1 MQKILDWMGRGFT
14 GGQLQ
19 FVVPDGR
26 SWTLGRGSPQAR
38 VLLRDTATVRRI
50 LINPSLR
57 LGETYVDGHWRPEGD
72 DLSAVL
78 EVGMRYEQYY
88 EDHHRGSWTGKALA
102 MLGELNNATLS
113 RRNVA
118 HHYDLDESIYRSFLD
133 ADMQYSCAYFAE
145 GVWPRHGVCEA
156 TGAGGATGPTPAP
169 TFASLTAPCR
179 RPTLEQAQQAKCE
192 LIARKLDLRPGAQVL
207 DIGCGWGGLALYLAR
222 TRRVQVTG
230 ITLSEG
236 QLAVAQQR
244 LAASGLG
251 KQVKFCLQDYRDTTG
266 QYDAIVSVGM
276 FEHVGRPQYPT
287 FFKTVSNLL
296 KQDGVALLHTIGRLS
311 PPGVTNPWIR
321 KYIFPGGYI
330 PAASELFT
338 ALEGS
343 GLKHN
348 DFECWR
354 LHYAKTLVEWQR
366 RFAAARPQIQTRM
379 GERFCRM
386 WEFYLK
392 ASEASFR
399 WGNLAV
405 FHAQLSHRI
414 DRVPLT
420 RDYLYR
426 DAIGQAKAA

>member
-1 MQKILDWMGRGFT
+1 MQKILDWMGRGFS

-19 FVVPDGR
+19 FIAQDGR
-26 SWTLGRGSPQAR
+26 SWTLGHGSPRAR
-38 VLLRDTATVRRI
+38 ILLRDAATLRHI
-50 LINPSLR
+50 LLNPALY
-57 LGETYVDGHWRPEGD
+57 LGETYVDGRWQPEDGR
-72 DLSAVL
+72 LGAVL
-78 EVGMRYEQYY
+78 EVGMRYEQYH
-88 EDHHRGSWTGKALA
+88 EERHRGSWTGKALS

-133 ADMQYSCAYFAE
+133 ADMQYSCAYFAD
-145 GVWPRHGVCEA
+145 GVH
-156 TGAGGATGPTPAP
+156 
-169 TFASLTAPCR
+169 
-179 RPTLEQAQQAKCE
+179 TLEQAQQAKCE

-230 ITLSEG
+230 ITLSDG
-236 QLAVAQQR
+236 QLAVAQRR

-251 KQVKFCLQDYRDTTG
+251 KQVEFRLEDYRDMTG

-287 FFKTVSNLL
+287 FFKTVSTLL

-366 RFAAARPQIQTRM
+366 RFAAARPQIQNRM

-399 WGNLAV
+399 WGDLAV
-405 FHAQLSHRI
+405 FHTQLSHRI

-426 DAIGQAKAA
+426 DATGQTKAA

>member
-1 MQKILDWMGRGFT
+1 MQNILDWIGRGFT

-26 SWTLGRGSPQAR
+26 SWTLGCGLPQVR
-38 VLLRDTATVRRI
+38 VLLRDVATLRNI
-50 LINPSLR
+50 LLNPALR
-57 LGETYVDGHWRPEGD
+57 LGETYVEGRWEPENGD
-72 DLSAVL
+72 LRSVL
-78 EVGMRYEQYY
+78 EVGVRYEKHY
-88 EDHHRGSWTGKALA
+88 EDHHRGSWTNKALA
-102 MLGELNNATLS
+102 LLGELNDATSS

-118 HHYDLDESIYRSFLD
+118 HHYDLDESIYRAFLD
-133 ADMQYSCAYFAE
+133 ADMHYSCAYFAE
-145 GVWPRHGVCEA
+145 GVR
-156 TGAGGATGPTPAP
+156 
-169 TFASLTAPCR
+169 
-179 RPTLEQAQQAKCE
+179 TLEQAQQAKCE
-192 LIARKLDLRPGAQVL
+192 LIARKLDLRPGAELL

-222 TRRVQVTG
+222 TRRVKVTG

-236 QLAVAQQR
+236 QLAVAQRR
-244 LAASGLG
+244 LAASGLS
-251 KQVKFCLQDYRDTTG
+251 KQVQFRLEDYRDTTG
-266 QYDAIVSVGM
+266 QFDAIVSVGM

-311 PPGVTNPWIR
+311 PPGVTNPWIL

-366 RFAAARPQIQTRM
+366 RFTAARPQIQQRM

-399 WGNLAV
+399 WGDLAV
-405 FHAQLSHRI
+405 FHTQLSHRI
-414 DRVPLT
+414 DRLPLT

-426 DAIGQAKAA
+426 DAIGHAKAA

>member
-26 SWTLGRGSPQAR
+26 SWTLGHGSPQAR
-38 VLLRDTATVRRI
+38 VVLRDTATLRRI

-57 LGETYVDGHWRPEGD
+57 LGETYVDGHWRPEDD

-145 GVWPRHGVCEA
+145 GVR
-156 TGAGGATGPTPAP
+156 
-169 TFASLTAPCR
+169 
-179 RPTLEQAQQAKCE
+179 TLEQAQQAKCE

-236 QLAVAQQR
+236 QLAVAQRR
-244 LAASGLG
+244 LVASGLG
-251 KQVKFCLQDYRDTTG
+251 KQVKFRLEDYRDTTG

-366 RFAAARPQIQTRM
+366 RFAAARPQIQSRM

-399 WGNLAV
+399 WGDLAV
-405 FHAQLSHRI
+405 FHTQMSHRI

-426 DAIGQAKAA
+426 DAIGHAKAA

>member
-19 FVVPDGR
+19 FVAPDGR
-26 SWTLGRGSPQAR
+26 TWTLGRGTPQAR
-38 VLLRDTATVRRI
+38 ILLRDGATLRHI
-50 LINPSLR
+50 LFNPALR
-57 LGETYVDGHWRPEGD
+57 LGETYVDGRWQPEGGQLD
-72 DLSAVL
+72 TVL
-78 EVGMRYEQYY
+78 EVGMRFTQYCEEQ
-88 EDHHRGSWTGKALA
+88 HRGRWTEKLFAV
-102 MLGELNNATLS
+102 LGELNNATSS

-118 HHYDLDESIYRSFLD
+118 HHYDLDESLYRSFLD
-133 ADMQYSCAYFAE
+133 ADMQYSCAYFAD
-145 GVWPRHGVCEA
+145 GVR
-156 TGAGGATGPTPAP
+156 
-169 TFASLTAPCR
+169 
-179 RPTLEQAQQAKCE
+179 TLEQAQQAKCE

-230 ITLSEG
+230 ITLSQG
-236 QLAVAQQR
+236 QLEVAQRR
-244 LAASGLG
+244 LKASGLDR
-251 KQVKFCLQDYRDTTG
+251 QVKFRLEDYRDTEG
-266 QYDAIVSVGM
+266 QFDAIVSVGM

-287 FFKTVSNLL
+287 FFEAVSRLL
-296 KQDGVALLHTIGRLS
+296 KDDGVALLHTIGRLS

-321 KYIFPGGYI
+321 KYIFPGGYV

-338 ALEGS
+338 AVESS
-343 GLKHN
+343 GLKHS

-366 RFAAARPQIQTRM
+366 RFSVARPLIEGRM

-399 WGNLAV
+399 WGDLAV
-405 FHAQLSHRI
+405 FHTQLTHRI
-414 DRVPLT
+414 DRAPLT

-426 DAIGQAKAA
+426 EAIAHAKAA

>member
-1 MQKILDWMGRGFT
+1 MQKILDWMGRGFR

-19 FVVPDGR
+19 FVAPDGR
-26 SWTLGRGSPQAR
+26 TWTLGHGAPQVR
-38 VLLRDTATVRRI
+38 ILLRDVATLRHI
-50 LINPSLR
+50 LINPGLR
-57 LGETYVDGHWRPEGD
+57 LGETYVDGRWQPEGGQ
-72 DLSAVL
+72 LGTVL
-78 EVGMRYEQYY
+78 EVGLKFTTYYEQQ
-88 EDHHRGSWTGKALA
+88 HRGTWTQKALA
-102 MLGELNNATLS
+102 LLGELNNATTS

-118 HHYDLDESIYRSFLD
+118 HHYDLDESLYRSFLD
-133 ADMQYSCAYFAE
+133 ADMQYSCAYFAD
-145 GVWPRHGVCEA
+145 GVR
-156 TGAGGATGPTPAP
+156 
-169 TFASLTAPCR
+169 
-179 RPTLEQAQQAKCE
+179 TLEQAQQAKCE

-207 DIGCGWGGLALYLAR
+207 DIGCGWGGMALYLAR
-222 TRRVQVTG
+222 TRGAKVTG

-236 QLAVAQQR
+236 QLEVAQRR

-251 KQVKFCLQDYRDTTG
+251 RQVKFQLQDYRDADG

-287 FFKTVSNLL
+287 FFSAMSKLL
-296 KQDGVALLHTIGRLS
+296 KDDGVALLHTIGRLS
-311 PPGVTNPWIR
+311 PPGVTNPWIS
-321 KYIFPGGYI
+321 KYIFPGGYV

-338 ALEGS
+338 AVENS

-366 RFAAARPQIQTRM
+366 RFTAARPQIQSRM

-399 WGNLAV
+399 WGDLAV
-405 FHAQLSHRI
+405 FHTQLTHRI
-414 DRVPLT
+414 DRLPIS

-426 DAIGQAKAA
+426 EAIAHAKAA

>member
-19 FVVPDGR
+19 FVAPDGK

-38 VLLRDTATVRRI
+38 ILLRDAATLRHI
-50 LINPSLR
+50 LLNPALH
-57 LGETYVDGHWRPEGD
+57 LGETYVDGRWQPESGD
-72 DLSAVL
+72 LDAVL
-78 EVGMRYEQYY
+78 EVGTRYTQYY
-88 EDHHRGSWTGKALA
+88 EDHHRGSWAGKALA
-102 MLGELNNATLS
+102 LLGELNNATLS

-118 HHYDLDESIYRSFLD
+118 HHYDLDESLYRSFLD

-145 GVWPRHGVCEA
+145 GVR
-156 TGAGGATGPTPAP
+156 
-169 TFASLTAPCR
+169 
-179 RPTLEQAQQAKCE
+179 TLEQAQQAKCE

-236 QLAVAQQR
+236 QLAVAQRR
-244 LAASGLG
+244 LAASGLS
-251 KQVKFCLQDYRDTTG
+251 KQVQFRLEDYRDTSG

-287 FFKTVSNLL
+287 FFEAVSRLL

-338 ALEGS
+338 AVEGS

-366 RFAAARPQIQTRM
+366 RFAAARSQIQNRM

-405 FHAQLSHRI
+405 FHTQLSHHI

-426 DAIGQAKAA
+426 DAVGHAKAA